1 MNAWPWPV
9 SGARISTSRPTRL
22 TTAQPQMNITA
33 TSTKAEIIDGAVEL
47 IDSQA
52 EELSQ
57 LKQQNQVLLTIV
69 TILAAALVIF

>member
-22 TTAQPQMNITA
+22 TTAPPQRNITA

>member
-1 MNAWPWPV
+1 
-9 SGARISTSRPTRL
+9 
-22 TTAQPQMNITA
+22 MNITA

-57 LKQQNQVLLTIV
+57 LRQQNQVLLTIV
-69 TILAAALVIF
+69 TILAAALLIF

>member
-1 MNAWPWPV
+1 
-9 SGARISTSRPTRL
+9 
-22 TTAQPQMNITA
+22 MNIT
-33 TSTKAEIIDGAVEL
+33 TNSTKAEIIDGAVEL